1 MEVRQRLLSPGGDER
16 GNGRREIVFFFLK
29 KLLRFIPLKTRNA
42 SYTSGGGHDAL
53 LVHQRRIRQQD
64 PGIYRYIIIFSF
76 FKLENMFCVQ
86 DSETAE
92 AANVR
97 MVPFV
102 LTVQEGFPVAY
113 SLLFPIK

>member
-1 MEVRQRLLSPGGDER
+1 
-16 GNGRREIVFFFLK
+16 
-29 KLLRFIPLKTRNA
+29 
-42 SYTSGGGHDAL
+42 
-53 LVHQRRIRQQD
+53 
-64 PGIYRYIIIFSF
+64 
-76 FKLENMFCVQ
+76 MFCVQ

>member
-1 MEVRQRLLSPGGDER
+1 MRL
-16 GNGRREIVFFFLK
+16 
-29 KLLRFIPLKTRNA
+29 IPLKTRNA
-42 SYTSGGGHDAL
+42 YHTSGGGHDAL

-64 PGIYRYIIIFSF
+64 PGKYFVF
-76 FKLENMFCVQ
+76 FFFQIGKFVCVQ
-86 DSETAE
+86 NSETPE